1 MEGAKLII
9 EEINREAEQKI
20 RYILSEAEKQ
30 AEDIKAEAEKRA
42 RAKAEWILRKAQTQ
56 AEIEKQRIIANAKL
70 EIRKKRLALQE
81 EFINEVLKSL
91 KERLANLPKDE
102 YLGVVKDLML
112 QAVKELGEDR
122 IRVSSNEA
130 TLQLIAEKLEEIK
143 AFLNEKTGRE
153 IRIELGDKI
162 STIGGVLVENAD
174 RTIRVDNTFEARIDR
189 LESELRSRIAKV
201 LFG

>member
-30 AEDIKAEAEKRA
+30 AEEIKAEAEKRA

-56 AEIEKQRIIANAKL
+56 AEIEKQRIVANAKL

-81 EFINEVLKSL
+81 ELINEVLKSL
-91 KERLANLPKDE
+91 KERLAALPKDE
-102 YLGVVKDLML
+102 YFEVVKDLML
-112 QAVKELGEDR
+112 QAVKELGEDK

-130 TLQLIAEKLEEIK
+130 TLQLIAEKIDEIK
-143 AFLNEKTGRE
+143 TFLNEKTGRE
-153 IRIELGDKI
+153 MSIELGDKI
-162 STIGGVLVENAD
+162 ETIGGVLVENAD
-174 RTIRVDNTFEARIDR
+174 RTIRVDNTFEARIER

>member
-81 EFINEVLKSL
+81 EFINEVLRSL

-102 YLGVVKDLML
+102 YLGIVKDLML

>member
-20 RYILSEAEKQ
+20 KYILSEAEKQ
-30 AEDIKAEAEKRA
+30 AEEIKAEAEKRA

-81 EFINEVLKSL
+81 ELMNEVLKSL
-91 KERLANLPKDE
+91 KERLVALPKDE
-102 YLGVVKDLML
+102 YFEIVKNLML
-112 QAVKELGEDR
+112 QAVKELGEDK

-130 TLQLIAEKLEEIK
+130 TLQLIAEKIDEIK
-143 AFLNEKTGRE
+143 TFLNEKAGIE
-153 IRIELGDKI
+153 ISIELGDKI
-162 STIGGVLVENAD
+162 ETIGGVLVENAD
-174 RTIRVDNTFEARIDR
+174 RTIRVDNTFEARIER
-189 LESELRSRIAKV
+189 LESELRSRIAKL